1 MCYLYVIP
9 NVNMLLTQ
17 KSSKERGMEPKRANS
32 LSLWEKQAPN
42 LSIINCIRIVI
53 LRVSVGH
60 DDDWIFGLRTKC
72 CYYCLCDKLGGI
84 YGYNPFSIGAQ
95 KKKKARKEGG

>member
-1 MCYLYVIP
+1 MDIRTFPKRYTNISGIDDDVQLLTITCYLYVIP

-53 LRVSVGH
+53 LRASVGH
-60 DDDWIFGLRTKC
+60 DDHWDFWST
-72 CYYCLCDKLGGI
+72 D
-84 YGYNPFSIGAQ
+84 
-95 KKKKARKEGG
+95 